1 MGIGVENI
9 HYCVEETLRKRLC
22 WSIKAVNCV
31 IVKDLS
37 RFGRNQFQVP
47 GLGKPYF
54 DRNIPTC
61 MNPRFLSAYRN
72 VFNHI
77 L

>member
-1 MGIGVENI
+1 MLED
-9 HYCVEETLRKRLC
+9 
-22 WSIKAVNCV
+22 IKAGKVNCV

-37 RFGRNQFQVP
+37 RFGRNQLQVP

-54 DRNIPTC
+54 DRNIPAC
-61 MNPRFLSAYRN
+61 MNPRFLSAYKN
-72 VFNHI
+72 MFNHI